1 MITLDSNCVIISQLP
16 NFNELINYQILF
28 QYKTKNLINGEFVES
43 STTEWIDLLNPV
55 SNIKLLYT
63 DLEHA

>member
-1 MITLDSNCVIISQLP
+1 MIISQLP